1 MMDMGYNRKL
11 ILEDGEEYYVLF
23 VVSQWPKDRIRYLR
37 SLTTARAIENQVF
50 VVCCNSCGTAG
61 ETVYG
66 GNSAVIK
73 PFGEPLT
80 LAGET
85 EIIVSANLNMQI
97 LETIRSNIP
106 VFQDRRPKLYQL

>member
-1 MMDMGYNRKL
+1 MMDMGYNRKF
-11 ILEDGEEYYVLF
+11 ILEAGEEYYVLF
-23 VVSQWPKDRIRYLR
+23 VVSQWPKDRIRHLR

-66 GNSAVIK
+66 GNSAVIE

-85 EIIVSANLNMQI
+85 EMIVSASLDMQT
-97 LETIRSNIP
+97 LGKIRGSIP
-106 VFQDRRPKLYQL
+106 VFRDRRPELYHI

>member
-23 VVSQWPKDRIRYLR
+23 VVSQWPRERISHLR
-37 SLTTARAIENQVF
+37 SLITARAIEMF

-66 GNSAVIK
+66 GNSAVIG
-73 PFGEPLT
+73 PLGENIA

-85 EIIVSANLNMQI
+85 EIIVSTSLDMQT
-97 LETIRSNIP
+97 LEKIRGSIP
-106 VFQDRRPKLYQL
+106 VFHDRRPDLYQI

>member
-1 MMDMGYNRKL
+1 MMDMGYNRKF
-11 ILEDGEEYYVLF
+11 ILEAGEEYYVLF

-50 VVCCNSCGTAG
+50 VICCNSCGTAG

-66 GNSAVIK
+66 GNSAVIE

-80 LAGET
+80 LAGGT
-85 EIIVSANLNMQI
+85 EMIVSASLDMQT
-97 LETIRSNIP
+97 LEKIRGSIP
-106 VFQDRRPKLYQL
+106 VFHDRRPDLYQI